1 MMRLGLVQPRGFV
14 RGFLSVGVAMLVVAF
29 AATPVQAQDGAF
41 MWSQATVGG
50 ARDKITYYSGF
61 YSAGPDQA
69 EAKAKA
75 RAFKSELEDMELSAL
90 AVSAKCMAL
99 ADYDT
104 AVASRD
110 TAMRAAPGEVLND

>member
-1 MMRLGLVQPRGFV
+1 MMRLEMVQPRGYSV
-14 RGFLSVGVAMLVVAF
+14 RSFLSVGVAMLVVAF

-41 MWSQATVGG
+41 MWCQATVGG

-69 EAKAKA
+69 EAKA
-75 RAFKSELEDMELSAL
+75 RAFKSEVEDMELSAL

-110 TAMRAAPGEVLND
+110 AAMRVAPGEVLND

>member
-1 MMRLGLVQPRGFV
+1 MMRLEMVQPRGYSV

-41 MWSQATVGG
+41 MWCQATVGG

-69 EAKAKA
+69 EVKA
-75 RAFKSELEDMELSAL
+75 RAFKSEVEDMELSAL

-110 TAMRAAPGEVLND
+110 AAMRAAPGEVLND

>member
-1 MMRLGLVQPRGFV
+1 VC
-14 RGFLSVGVAMLVVAF
+14 
-29 AATPVQAQDGAF
+29 
-41 MWSQATVGG
+41 QATVGG

-69 EAKAKA
+69 EAKAKAKA

-104 AVASRD
+104 AVTSRD
-110 TAMRAAPGEVLND
+110 AAMRAAPGEVLND